1 VGKVHKLNHRTRF
14 VKVFF
19 VFAQDVIFYIMQK
32 KKRKKMKQ
40 NSYQKG
46 KMKSGTMYL
55 NIVEINLL
63 CGQEM
68 QSPIHDAVFLEE
80 MFVAL

>member
-1 VGKVHKLNHRTRF
+1 
-14 VKVFF
+14 
-19 VFAQDVIFYIMQK
+19 
-32 KKRKKMKQ
+32 MKQ